1 MQENKT
7 RTLINISYFAVIFLI
22 TFLVYKYLLVFLLPV
37 IIAVLMGYSVQ
48 KSAFIISKKINSR
61 SQVWAPILVIA
72 VYLLLLALIVGILFL
87 IYAKIP
93 YIFNTVLD
101 TLKHIASL
109 INNMFYKI
117 SNNQTNLPQSVV
129 DVILNLPKNFT
140 DNIISYLT
148 NSATTLISYF
158 AKNVPSFFFSFIITV
173 IMSLYFAKD
182 YNVVKK
188 FVFSLIPHEKI
199 MATKRVKNLLF
210 LRVFKMLKGYLI
222 LSGIT
227 FLELFLAFLVLKIK
241 NAFIYAVIISLID
254 ALPVLGT
261 GLVLLPWG
269 IVNML
274 SGNIVMGVKI
284 VIVYL
289 IVAVVRNILEPKI
302 IGQKMGIPPL
312 LSLLIIFLGIR
323 LFSFLGMIVFYITVV
338 LVIDY
343 YREQI

>member
-1 MQENKT
+1 
-7 RTLINISYFAVIFLI
+7 
-22 TFLVYKYLLVFLLPV
+22 
-37 IIAVLMGYSVQ
+37 
-48 KSAFIISKKINSR
+48 
-61 SQVWAPILVIA
+61 
-72 VYLLLLALIVGILFL
+72 
-87 IYAKIP
+87 
-93 YIFNTVLD
+93 
-101 TLKHIASL
+101 
-109 INNMFYKI
+109 
-117 SNNQTNLPQSVV
+117 
-129 DVILNLPKNFT
+129 
-140 DNIISYLT
+140 
-148 NSATTLISYF
+148 
-158 AKNVPSFFFSFIITV
+158 
-173 IMSLYFAKD
+173 MSLYFAKD